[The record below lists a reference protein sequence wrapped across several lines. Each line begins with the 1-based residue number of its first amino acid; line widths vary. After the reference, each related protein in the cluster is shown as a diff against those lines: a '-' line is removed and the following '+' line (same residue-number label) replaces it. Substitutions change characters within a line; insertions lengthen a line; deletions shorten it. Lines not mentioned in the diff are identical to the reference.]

1 MKQKK
6 LIVSLICFCLVF
18 FGIMPGS
25 SFLNANNVRN
35 NEKFYAETETIS
47 NVTTEAREDAMVR
60 DASSDGQI
68 GETLSISTRNSN
80 SVLKIQQSVLL
91 AWLIQ
96 LCCLYLF
103 LIQSIYFRRVQNE
116 RNRKYSVIQYIHDSD
131 GRKRPSLISYV
142 TI

>member
-18 FGIMPGS
+18 FGIMPGN
-25 SFLNANNVRN
+25 SFLNANNVRSK
-35 NEKFYAETETIS
+35 ESFYAETETIS
-47 NVTTEAREDAMVR
+47 NVATETREDAIVR
-60 DASSDGQI
+60 DASSVGQI
-68 GETLSISTRNSN
+68 GETVSVSTRSSN
-80 SVLKIQQSVLL
+80 SILKIQPSVLL

-103 LIQSIYFRRVQNE
+103 LIQSISFRGVQNK
-116 RNRKYSVIQYIHDSD
+116 RNRKYSVIQFIHDSD
-131 GRKRPSLISYV
+131 GRKRRSLNSYV